1 MNSPASISLI
11 GKNSARSQSG
21 RLWQQFVRAHVRV
34 KDLYDTF
41 DECQQKCSGVVLEK
55 NKNVQGLFW

>member
-1 MNSPASISLI
+1 MIDPQGSSSLNRTVMKAVKSPASLIS
-11 GKNSARSQSG
+11 KNSIWSQSG

-41 DECQQKCSGVVLEK
+41 DECQ
-55 NKNVQGLFW
+55 